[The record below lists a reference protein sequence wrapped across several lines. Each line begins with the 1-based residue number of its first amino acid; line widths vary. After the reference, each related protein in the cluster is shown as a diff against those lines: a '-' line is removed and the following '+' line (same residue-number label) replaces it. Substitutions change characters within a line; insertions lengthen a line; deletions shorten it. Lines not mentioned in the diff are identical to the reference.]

1 MARVPLE
8 DLPSNL
14 VPASDLPSSIVPE
27 DDLPTSILK
36 KERSMTEKIG
46 RGLSSVARGAA
57 VPLTGAAA
65 GGALAGPA
73 GAVAGSLA
81 LPAAELITKGLNAVL
96 PDKYDIPSP
105 TAQVEKGLTRLGFP
119 QPETQT
125 ERALQVGGSALG
137 GVGGQVGALGQ
148 LAQTAAS
155 PVARGVA
162 QTLSQQPARQ
172 VAAALPV
179 GATSQYVA
187 EETGSPLV
195 GMATGIAAG
204 IPFAMGAKGTLQAPT
219 VQELKGQAGQ
229 QYKFAEDVG
238 ALFKQKPYNQFASNL
253 EKTLT
258 KEGLDKTLQPR
269 VFAALERIKDSQN
282 YAYFQKEKG
291 VSLENMEILRRIGQA
306 AGSSADASERRL
318 ASILV
323 DNLDDFVEKAQP
335 SQLIKGSSEA
345 VSALTDARAL
355 WKRAKKT
362 EIIDDLVS
370 SAELRAEANFSQSGM
385 ENALRRKLVNLAD
398 NPRALRTF
406 NKEEQNAIKVAA
418 KGGPVQNVL
427 RFIGKLAPTG
437 IVSGGGSVGLGYLA
451 GGPIGA
457 IGLPLAGGIARQ
469 GATQLG
475 LRNIE
480 QLRNRLATGN
490 APIPQVSTRGL
501 IGARELA
508 APLINPITGLLNE
521 GQQ

>member
-14 VPASDLPSSIVPE
+14 VPTSDLPMELSASNIVPE
-27 DDLPTSILK
+27 DDLPSSIIK
-36 KERSMTEKIG
+36 KQRSMTEKLG
-46 RGLSSVARGAA
+46 RGLSSIARGAA
-57 VPLTGAAA
+57 VPVTGAIA
-65 GGALAGPA
+65 GGALAGPV

-81 LPAAELITKGLNAVL
+81 LPAAELLTKSLNLAL

-105 TAQVEKGLTRLGFP
+105 TAQVEKGLTKLGFP
-119 QPETQT
+119 NPETQV
-125 ERALQVGGSALG
+125 ERALQVGGGALG

-148 LAQTAAS
+148 LAKTATS

-162 QTLSQQPARQ
+162 QTLSQEPLRQ

-195 GMATGIAAG
+195 GMAAGIAAG

-238 ALFKQKPYNQFASNL
+238 AVFKKNSYNQFANKL
-253 EKTLT
+253 ESTLS

-269 VFAALERIKDSQN
+269 VYAALERIKDT
-282 YAYFQKEKG
+282 KG
-291 VSLENMEILRRIGQA
+291 GNVSLENMEILRRIGQA

-318 ASILV
+318 ASIMV
-323 DNLDDFVEKAQP
+323 DNLDDFVETAQP
-335 SQLIKGSSEA
+335 GQLAKGSSEA
-345 VSALTDARAL
+345 VSALTDAREL

-362 EIIDDLVS
+362 EILDDLVA
-370 SAELRAEANFSQSGM
+370 SAELRADANFSQSGM
-385 ENALRRKLVNLAD
+385 ENALRRKLVTLAD
-398 NPRALRTF
+398 NPKKLRAFT
-406 NKEEQNAIKVAA
+406 KEEQNAIKVAA
-418 KGGPVQNVL
+418 KGGPIQNAL
-427 RFIGKLAPTG
+427 RLVGKLAPTG

-457 IGLPLAGGIARQ
+457 VGLPIVGGVARK
-469 GATQLG
+469 GAEQLG

-501 IGARELA
+501 IGAREVA
-508 APLINPITGLLNE
+508 APIINPITGLLTE
-521 GQQ
+521 EQ

>member
-14 VPASDLPSSIVPE
+14 VPTSDLPMELSAFNIVPE
-27 DDLPTSILK
+27 DDLPSSIIK
-36 KERSMTEKIG
+36 KQRSMTEKLG
-46 RGLSSVARGAA
+46 RGLSSIARGAA
-57 VPLTGAAA
+57 VPVTGAIA

-73 GAVAGSLA
+73 GAIAGGLA
-81 LPAAELITKGLNAVL
+81 LPAAELLTKSLNALL
-96 PDKYDIPSP
+96 PDKYDITSP
-105 TAQVEKGLTRLGFP
+105 TAQVEKGLTKLGFP
-119 QPETQT
+119 QAETQV
-125 ERALQVGGSALG
+125 ERALQVGGGALG

-148 LAQTAAS
+148 LAKTATS
-155 PVARGVA
+155 PVGRGVA

-195 GMATGIAAG
+195 GMAIGLAAG
-204 IPFAMGAKGTLQAPT
+204 IPFAIGAKGTLQAPT

-229 QYKFAEDVG
+229 QYKFAEEVG
-238 ALFKQKPYNQFASNL
+238 AVFKKNSYNQFANKIES
-253 EKTLT
+253 TLA

-269 VFAALERIKDSQN
+269 VFAALERIKDT
-282 YAYFQKEKG
+282 KG
-291 VSLENMEILRRIGQA
+291 NNVSLENMEILRRISQA

-323 DNLDDFVEKAQP
+323 DNLDDFVETAQP
-335 SQLIKGSSEA
+335 GQLAKGSSEA
-345 VSALTDARAL
+345 VSALTDAREL

-362 EIIDDLVS
+362 EILDDLVA
-370 SAELRAEANFSQSGM
+370 SAELRADANFSQSGM
-385 ENALRRKLVNLAD
+385 ENALRRKLVTLAD
-398 NPRALRTF
+398 NPKKLRAFT
-406 NKEEQNAIKVAA
+406 KEEQSAIKVAA
-418 KGGPVQNVL
+418 KGGPIQNAL
-427 RFIGKLAPTG
+427 RLVGKLAPTG

-457 IGLPLAGGIARQ
+457 VGLPIIGGVARK
-469 GATQLG
+469 GAEQLG

-501 IGARELA
+501 ISGRELA

>member
-125 ERALQVGGSALG
+125 ERALQVGGGALG

-187 EETGSPLV
+187 EETGSPTL

-269 VFAALERIKDSQN
+269 VFAALERIKDT
-282 YAYFQKEKG
+282 KG
-291 VSLENMEILRRIGQA
+291 GNVSLENMEILRRISQA

-323 DNLDDFVEKAQP
+323 DNLDDFVETAQP
-335 SQLIKGSSEA
+335 GQLAKGSSEA
-345 VSALTDARAL
+345 VRALTDARDL

-370 SAELRAEANFSQSGM
+370 SADLRAEANFSQSGM

-398 NPRALRTF
+398 NSKALRAFT
-406 NKEEQNAIKVAA
+406 KEEQNAIKVAA
-418 KGGPVQNVL
+418 KGGPTQNLL
-427 RFIGKLAPTG
+427 RFVGKLAPTG

-501 IGARELA
+501 IGAREVA

>member
-1 MARVPLE
+1 MAAVPLE

-14 VPASDLPSSIVPE
+14 VPASDLPTNIVPE

-36 KERSMTEKIG
+36 KERSLTEKIG

-125 ERALQVGGSALG
+125 ERALQVGGGALG

-148 LAQTAAS
+148 LAKTAAS

-162 QTLSQQPARQ
+162 QTLSQQPVRQ

-187 EETGSPLV
+187 EETGSPTLGLAAGV
-195 GMATGIAAG
+195 AAG

-238 ALFKQKPYNQFASNL
+238 AVFKKNSYNQFANKL
-253 EKTLT
+253 ESTLA
-258 KEGLDKTLQPR
+258 KEGLDKALQPR
-269 VFAALERIKDSQN
+269 VFAALERIKDTKNSN
-282 YAYFQKEKG
+282 
-291 VSLENMEILRRIGQA
+291 VTLENMEILRRISQA

-318 ASILV
+318 ASIMV
-323 DNLDDFVEKAQP
+323 DNLDDFVETAQP
-335 SQLIKGSSEA
+335 SQLAKGSSEA
-345 VSALTDARAL
+345 VSALTDAREL

-362 EIIDDLVS
+362 EIIDDLVA

-398 NPRALRTF
+398 NPKALRAFT
-406 NKEEQNAIKVAA
+406 KEEQNAIKVAA

-427 RFIGKLAPTG
+427 RLVGKLAPTG
-437 IVSGGGSVGLGYLA
+437 AISAGISGGAGFAL
-451 GGPIGA
+451 GGPMGA
-457 IGLPLAGGIARQ
+457 VGLPLIGGASRL

-490 APIPQVSTRGL
+490 VPIPQVTPRSL
-501 IGARELA
+501 IGAREVA
-508 APLINPITGLLNE
+508 APIINPITGLLTE
-521 GQQ
+521 EQ

>member
-14 VPASDLPSSIVPE
+14 VPTSDLPMELSASNIVPE
-27 DDLPTSILK
+27 DDLPSSILK
-36 KERSMTEKIG
+36 KERSMAEKLG
-46 RGLSSVARGAA
+46 RGLSSIARGAA
-57 VPLTGAAA
+57 VPVTGAIA
-65 GGALAGPA
+65 GGTLAGPA

-187 EETGSPLV
+187 EETGSPTL
-195 GMATGIAAG
+195 GMAAGIAAG
-204 IPFAMGAKGTLQAPT
+204 IPFAIGAKGTLQAPT

-238 ALFKQKPYNQFASNL
+238 AVFKKNSYNQFANKIES
-253 EKTLT
+253 TLA

-269 VFAALERIKDSQN
+269 VFAALERIKDT
-282 YAYFQKEKG
+282 KG
-291 VSLENMEILRRIGQA
+291 GNVSLENMEILRRIGQA

-323 DNLDDFVEKAQP
+323 DNLDDFVETAQP
-335 SQLIKGSSEA
+335 GQLAKGSSEA
-345 VSALTDARAL
+345 VSALTDAREL

-362 EIIDDLVS
+362 EILDDLVA
-370 SAELRAEANFSQSGM
+370 SAELRADANFSQSGM
-385 ENALRRKLVNLAD
+385 ENALRRKLVTLAD
-398 NPRALRTF
+398 NPKKLRAFT
-406 NKEEQNAIKVAA
+406 KEEQSAIKVAA
-418 KGGPVQNVL
+418 KGGPIQNAL
-427 RFIGKLAPTG
+427 RLVGKLAPTG

-457 IGLPLAGGIARQ
+457 VGLPIIGGVARK
-469 GATQLG
+469 GAEQLG

-501 IGARELA
+501 IGSREA
-508 APLINPITGLLNE
+508 IAPIINPITGLLSE
-521 GQQ
+521 EQ

>member
-46 RGLSSVARGAA
+46 RGLSSIARGAA
-57 VPLTGAAA
+57 VPVTGALA

-73 GAVAGSLA
+73 GALAGSLA
-81 LPAAELITKGLNAVL
+81 LPAAELLTKSLNLAL

-105 TAQVEKGLTRLGFP
+105 TAQVEKGLTKLGFP
-119 QPETQT
+119 QAETQV
-125 ERALQVGGSALG
+125 ERALQVGGGALG

-148 LAQTAAS
+148 LTKTATS

-162 QTLSQQPARQ
+162 QTLSQEPVRQ

-187 EETGSPLV
+187 EETGSPTL
-195 GMATGIAAG
+195 GMAAGIAAG
-204 IPFAMGAKGTLQAPT
+204 IPFAIGAKGTLQAPT

-238 ALFKQKPYNQFASNL
+238 AVFKKNSYNQFANKIEL
-253 EKTLT
+253 TLA

-269 VFAALERIKDSQN
+269 VFAALERIKDT
-282 YAYFQKEKG
+282 KG
-291 VSLENMEILRRIGQA
+291 GNVSLENMEILRRISQA
-306 AGSSADASERRL
+306 AGSSTDASERRL

-323 DNLDDFVEKAQP
+323 DNLDDFVETAQP
-335 SQLIKGSSEA
+335 TQLAKGSSEA
-345 VSALTDARAL
+345 VKALTDARDL

-370 SAELRAEANFSQSGM
+370 SADLRAEANFSQSGM

-398 NPRALRTF
+398 NPKALRAFT
-406 NKEEQNAIKVAA
+406 KEEQNAIKVAA
-418 KGGPVQNVL
+418 KGGPTQNLL

-457 IGLPLAGGIARQ
+457 VGLPIIGGVARK
-469 GATQLG
+469 GAEQLG

-490 APIPQVSTRGL
+490 APIPQVTPRSL
-501 IGARELA
+501 IGAREVA
-508 APLINPITGLLNE
+508 APIINPITGLLTE
-521 GQQ
+521 EQ

>member
-14 VPASDLPSSIVPE
+14 VPSNDLPLELSTINVVPE
-27 DDLPTSILK
+27 DDLPSSILK
-36 KERSMTEKIG
+36 KERSMTEKFG
-46 RGLSSVARGAA
+46 RGLSSIARGAA
-57 VPLTGAAA
+57 VPVTGAIA

-73 GAVAGSLA
+73 GAIAGGLA
-81 LPAAELITKGLNAVL
+81 LPAAELLTKSLNALL
-96 PDKYDIPSP
+96 PDKYDITSP
-105 TAQVEKGLTRLGFP
+105 TAQVEKGLTKLGFP
-119 QPETQT
+119 NPETQV
-125 ERALQVGGSALG
+125 ERALQVGGGALG

-148 LAQTAAS
+148 LAKTTTS
-155 PVARGVA
+155 PVARGIA
-162 QTLSQQPARQ
+162 QTLSQQPVRQ

-179 GATSQYVA
+179 GTTSQYVA
-187 EETGSPLV
+187 EETGSPTL
-195 GMATGIAAG
+195 GMAAGIAAG
-204 IPFAMGAKGTLQAPT
+204 IPFAVGAKGTLQAPT

-229 QYKFAEDVG
+229 QYKFAEEVG
-238 ALFKQKPYNQFASNL
+238 AVFKKNSYNQFANKIES
-253 EKTLT
+253 TLA

-269 VFAALERIKDSQN
+269 VFAALERIKDT
-282 YAYFQKEKG
+282 KG
-291 VSLENMEILRRIGQA
+291 GNVSLENMEILRRISQA

-323 DNLDDFVEKAQP
+323 DNLDDFVETAQP
-335 SQLIKGSSEA
+335 SQLAKGSSEA
-345 VSALTDARAL
+345 VRALTDARDL

-370 SAELRAEANFSQSGM
+370 SADLRAEANFSQSGM

-398 NPRALRTF
+398 NPRALRAFT
-406 NKEEQNAIKVAA
+406 KEEQNAIKVAA
-418 KGGPVQNVL
+418 KGGPTQNLL
-427 RFIGKLAPTG
+427 RFVGKLAPTG

-501 IGARELA
+501 IGAREVA
-508 APLINPITGLLNE
+508 APIINPITGLLNE

>member
-1 MARVPLE
+1 MAAVPLE

-14 VPASDLPSSIVPE
+14 VPASDLPTNIVPE

-36 KERSMTEKIG
+36 KERSLTEKIG

-125 ERALQVGGSALG
+125 ERALQVGGGALG
-137 GVGGQVGALGQ
+137 GVAGQVGALGQ

-187 EETGSPLV
+187 EETGSPTLGLAAGV
-195 GMATGIAAG
+195 AAG

-238 ALFKQKPYNQFASNL
+238 AVFKKNSYNQFANKL
-253 EKTLT
+253 ESTLA
-258 KEGLDKTLQPR
+258 KEGLDKALQPR
-269 VFAALERIKDSQN
+269 VFAALERIKDTKNSN
-282 YAYFQKEKG
+282 
-291 VSLENMEILRRIGQA
+291 VTLENMEILRRISQA

-318 ASILV
+318 ASIMV
-323 DNLDDFVEKAQP
+323 DNLDDFVETAQP
-335 SQLIKGSSEA
+335 SQLAKGSSEA
-345 VSALTDARAL
+345 VSALTDAREL

-362 EIIDDLVS
+362 EIIDDLVA
-370 SAELRAEANFSQSGM
+370 SAELRADANFSQSGM

-398 NPRALRTF
+398 NPKALRAFT
-406 NKEEQNAIKVAA
+406 KEEQNAIKVAA

-427 RFIGKLAPTG
+427 RLVGKLAPTG

-451 GGPIGA
+451 GGPMGA
-457 IGLPLAGGIARQ
+457 IGLPIIGGAARK
-469 GATQLG
+469 GAEQLG

-490 APIPQVSTRGL
+490 VPIPQVTPRSL
-501 IGARELA
+501 IGAREVA
-508 APLINPITGLLNE
+508 APIINPITGLLTE
-521 GQQ
+521 EQ

>member
-1 MARVPLE
+1 MAAVPLE

-14 VPASDLPSSIVPE
+14 VPASDLPTNIVPE

-36 KERSMTEKIG
+36 KERSLTEKIG

-125 ERALQVGGSALG
+125 ERALQVGGGALG
-137 GVGGQVGALGQ
+137 GVTGQVGALGQ
-148 LAQTAAS
+148 LAKTAAS

-162 QTLSQQPARQ
+162 QTLSQQPVRQ

-187 EETGSPLV
+187 EETGSPALGLAAGV
-195 GMATGIAAG
+195 AAG

-238 ALFKQKPYNQFASNL
+238 AVFKKNSYNQFANKL
-253 EKTLT
+253 ESTLA
-258 KEGLDKTLQPR
+258 KEGLDKALQPR
-269 VFAALERIKDSQN
+269 VFAALERIKDTKNSN
-282 YAYFQKEKG
+282 
-291 VSLENMEILRRIGQA
+291 VTLENMEILRRISQA

-318 ASILV
+318 ASIMV
-323 DNLDDFVEKAQP
+323 DNLDDFVETAQP
-335 SQLIKGSSEA
+335 SQLAKGSSEA
-345 VSALTDARAL
+345 VSALTDAREL

-362 EIIDDLVS
+362 EIIDDLVA
-370 SAELRAEANFSQSGM
+370 SAELRADANFSQSGM

-398 NPRALRTF
+398 NPKALRAFT
-406 NKEEQNAIKVAA
+406 KEEQNAIKVAA

-427 RFIGKLAPTG
+427 RLVGKLAPTG

-457 IGLPLAGGIARQ
+457 VGLPIIGGAARK
-469 GATQLG
+469 GAEQLG

-490 APIPQVSTRGL
+490 VPIPQVTPRSL
-501 IGARELA
+501 IGAREVA
-508 APLINPITGLLNE
+508 APIINPITGLLTE
-521 GQQ
+521 EQ

>member
-36 KERSMTEKIG
+36 KERSITEKIG

-119 QPETQT
+119 KPETQT
-125 ERALQVGGSALG
+125 ERALQVGGGALG
-137 GVGGQVGALGQ
+137 GVGGQIGALGQ

-187 EETGSPLV
+187 EETGSPTL
-195 GMATGIAAG
+195 GMAAGIAAG
-204 IPFAMGAKGTLQAPT
+204 IPFAVGAKGTLQAPT

-229 QYKFAEDVG
+229 QYKFAEEVG
-238 ALFKQKPYNQFASNL
+238 AVFKKNSYNQFANKIES
-253 EKTLT
+253 TLA

-269 VFAALERIKDSQN
+269 VFAALERIKDT
-282 YAYFQKEKG
+282 KG
-291 VSLENMEILRRIGQA
+291 GNVSLENMEILRRISQA

-323 DNLDDFVEKAQP
+323 DNLDDFVETAQP
-335 SQLIKGSSEA
+335 SQLAKGSSEA
-345 VSALTDARAL
+345 VRALTDARDL

-370 SAELRAEANFSQSGM
+370 SADLRAEANFSQSGM

-398 NPRALRTF
+398 NPRALRAFT
-406 NKEEQNAIKVAA
+406 KEEQNAIKVAA
-418 KGGPVQNVL
+418 KGGPTQNLL
-427 RFIGKLAPTG
+427 RFVGKLAPTG

-501 IGARELA
+501 IGGRELA
-508 APLINPITGLLNE
+508 APIINPITGLLNE

>member
-1 MARVPLE
+1 MAAVPLE

-14 VPASDLPSSIVPE
+14 VPSSDMPLELPTINVVPE
-27 DDLPTSILK
+27 NDLPTSILK
-36 KERSMTEKIG
+36 KERSITEKIG

-125 ERALQVGGSALG
+125 ERALQVGGGALG

-148 LAQTAAS
+148 LAKTAAS

-162 QTLSQQPARQ
+162 QTLSQQPVRQ

-187 EETGSPLV
+187 EETGSPTLGLAAGV
-195 GMATGIAAG
+195 AAG

-238 ALFKQKPYNQFASNL
+238 AVFKKNSYNQFANKL
-253 EKTLT
+253 ESTLA
-258 KEGLDKTLQPR
+258 KEGLDKALQPR
-269 VFAALERIKDSQN
+269 VFAALERIKDTKNSN
-282 YAYFQKEKG
+282 
-291 VSLENMEILRRIGQA
+291 VTLENMEILRRISQA

-318 ASILV
+318 ASIMV
-323 DNLDDFVEKAQP
+323 DNLDDFVETAQP
-335 SQLIKGSSEA
+335 SQLAKGSSEA
-345 VSALTDARAL
+345 VSALTDAREL

-362 EIIDDLVS
+362 EIIDDLVA
-370 SAELRAEANFSQSGM
+370 SAELRADANFSQSGM

-398 NPRALRTF
+398 NPKALRAFT
-406 NKEEQNAIKVAA
+406 KEEQNAIKVAA

-427 RFIGKLAPTG
+427 RLVGKLAPTG

-457 IGLPLAGGIARQ
+457 VGLPIIGGAARK
-469 GATQLG
+469 GAEQLG

-490 APIPQVSTRGL
+490 VPIPQVTPRSL
-501 IGARELA
+501 IGAREVA
-508 APLINPITGLLNE
+508 APIINPITGLLTE
-521 GQQ
+521 EQ

>member
-46 RGLSSVARGAA
+46 RGLSSIARGAA
-57 VPLTGAAA
+57 VPVTGALA
-65 GGALAGPA
+65 GGTLAGPA

-125 ERALQVGGSALG
+125 ERALQVGGGALG
-137 GVGGQVGALGQ
+137 GVAGQVGALGQ
-148 LAQTAAS
+148 LAQTATS

-162 QTLSQQPARQ
+162 QTLSQQPVRQ

-195 GMATGIAAG
+195 GMAAGIAAG

-238 ALFKQKPYNQFASNL
+238 AVFKKNSYNQFANKL
-253 EKTLT
+253 ESTLA

-269 VFAALERIKDSQN
+269 VFAALERIKDT
-282 YAYFQKEKG
+282 KG
-291 VSLENMEILRRIGQA
+291 GNVSLENMEILRRIGQS
-306 AGSSADASERRL
+306 AGSSIDASERRL

-323 DNLDDFVEKAQP
+323 DNLDDFVETAQP
-335 SQLIKGSSEA
+335 GQLAKGSSEA
-345 VSALTDARAL
+345 VRALTDARDL

-362 EIIDDLVS
+362 EIIDDLVA
-370 SAELRAEANFSQSGM
+370 SAELRAEANYSQSGV

-398 NPRALRTF
+398 NPKKLRAFT
-406 NKEEQNAIKVAA
+406 KEEQAIIKSTA
-418 KGGPVQNVL
+418 KGGSIQNAL

-437 IVSGGGSVGLGYLA
+437 VVSGGVSVGGGALIGGTPGAVIVPVVGSLA
-451 GGPIGA
+451 RKGA
-457 IGLPLAGGIARQ
+457 E
-469 GATQLG
+469 QLG

-508 APLINPITGLLNE
+508 APLINPISGLLNE
-521 GQQ
+521 GQ

>member
-36 KERSMTEKIG
+36 KERSITEKIG

-195 GMATGIAAG
+195 GMAAGIAAG

-238 ALFKQKPYNQFASNL
+238 AVFKKNSYNQFANKIES
-253 EKTLT
+253 TLA

-269 VFAALERIKDSQN
+269 VFAALERIKDT
-282 YAYFQKEKG
+282 KG
-291 VSLENMEILRRIGQA
+291 GNVSLENMEILRRIGQS
-306 AGSSADASERRL
+306 AGSSIDASERRL

-323 DNLDDFVEKAQP
+323 DNLDDFVETAQP
-335 SQLIKGSSEA
+335 SQLAKGSSEA
-345 VSALTDARAL
+345 VRALTDARDL

-362 EIIDDLVS
+362 EIIDDLVA
-370 SAELRAEANFSQSGM
+370 SADMRATANFSQSGV

-398 NPRALRTF
+398 NPKALRTF

-418 KGGPVQNVL
+418 KGGPVQNLL

-457 IGLPLAGGIARQ
+457 IGLPLVGGVARQ

-475 LRNIE
+475 LRNVE

-490 APIPQVSTRGL
+490 APIPQVSTRSL
-501 IGARELA
+501 IGARGIA
-508 APLINPITGLLNE
+508 APIINPISGLLNE

>member
-46 RGLSSVARGAA
+46 RGLSSIARGAA
-57 VPLTGAAA
+57 VPVTGALA
-65 GGALAGPA
+65 GGTLAGPA

-125 ERALQVGGSALG
+125 ERALQVGGGALG
-137 GVGGQVGALGQ
+137 GVAGQVGALGQ
-148 LAQTAAS
+148 LAQTATS

-162 QTLSQQPARQ
+162 QTLSQQPVRQ

-195 GMATGIAAG
+195 GMAAGIAAG

-238 ALFKQKPYNQFASNL
+238 AVFKKNSYNQFANKL
-253 EKTLT
+253 ESTLA

-269 VFAALERIKDSQN
+269 VFAALERIKDT
-282 YAYFQKEKG
+282 KG
-291 VSLENMEILRRIGQA
+291 GNVSLENMEILRRIGQS
-306 AGSSADASERRL
+306 AGSSIDASERRL

-323 DNLDDFVEKAQP
+323 DNLDDFVETAQP
-335 SQLIKGSSEA
+335 SQLAKGSSEA
-345 VSALTDARAL
+345 VRALTDARDL

-362 EIIDDLVS
+362 EIIDDLVA
-370 SAELRAEANFSQSGM
+370 SAELRAEANYSQSGI

-398 NPRALRTF
+398 NPKKLRAFT
-406 NKEEQNAIKVAA
+406 KEEQAIIKSTA
-418 KGGPVQNVL
+418 KGGSIQNAL

-437 IVSGGGSVGLGYLA
+437 VVSGGVSVGGGALIGGTPGAVIVPVVGSLA
-451 GGPIGA
+451 RKGA
-457 IGLPLAGGIARQ
+457 E
-469 GATQLG
+469 QLG

-508 APLINPITGLLNE
+508 APIINPISGLLNNQE
-521 GQQ
+521 

>member
-1 MARVPLE
+1 MARVPVE

-14 VPASDLPSSIVPE
+14 VPSSDLPLELSTINVVPE
-27 DDLPTSILK
+27 DDLPSSILK
-36 KERSMTEKIG
+36 KEKSMTEKIG
-46 RGLSSVARGAA
+46 RGLSSIARGAA
-57 VPLTGAAA
+57 VPVTGAIA

-73 GAVAGSLA
+73 GALAGSLA
-81 LPAAELITKGLNAVL
+81 LPAAELLTKGLNAIL
-96 PDKYDIPSP
+96 PDKYDISSP
-105 TAQVEKGLTRLGFP
+105 TAQVEKGLTKLGFP
-119 QPETQT
+119 NPETQV
-125 ERALQVGGSALG
+125 ERALQVGGGALG

-148 LAQTAAS
+148 LAKTATS
-155 PVARGVA
+155 PVGRGIA
-162 QTLSQQPARQ
+162 QTLSQEPLRQ

-195 GMATGIAAG
+195 GMAAGIAAG

-238 ALFKQKPYNQFASNL
+238 AVFKKNSYNQFANKL
-253 EKTLT
+253 ESTLA

-269 VFAALERIKDSQN
+269 VFAALERIKDT
-282 YAYFQKEKG
+282 KG
-291 VSLENMEILRRIGQA
+291 GNVSLENMEILRRIGQA

-318 ASILV
+318 ASIMV
-323 DNLDDFVEKAQP
+323 DNLDDFVETAQP
-335 SQLIKGSSEA
+335 GQLAKGSSEA
-345 VSALTDARAL
+345 VSALTDAREL

-362 EIIDDLVS
+362 EILDDLVA
-370 SAELRAEANFSQSGM
+370 SAELRADANFSQSGM
-385 ENALRRKLVNLAD
+385 ENALRRKLVTLAD
-398 NPRALRTF
+398 NPKKLRAFT
-406 NKEEQNAIKVAA
+406 KEEQNAIKVAA
-418 KGGPVQNVL
+418 KGGPIQNAL
-427 RFIGKLAPTG
+427 RLVGKLAPTG

-457 IGLPLAGGIARQ
+457 VGLPIAGGIARK
-469 GATQLG
+469 GAEQLG

-508 APLINPITGLLNE
+508 APIINPISGLLNE
-521 GQQ
+521 GQ

>member
-36 KERSMTEKIG
+36 KEKSMTEKIG
-46 RGLSSVARGAA
+46 RGLSSIARGAA
-57 VPLTGAAA
+57 VPVTGALA
-65 GGALAGPA
+65 GGTLAGPA

-119 QPETQT
+119 QLETQT
-125 ERALQVGGSALG
+125 ERALQVGGGALG
-137 GVGGQVGALGQ
+137 GVAGQVGALGQ
-148 LAQTAAS
+148 LAQTATS

-162 QTLSQQPARQ
+162 QTLSQQPVRQ

-195 GMATGIAAG
+195 GMAAGIAAG

-238 ALFKQKPYNQFASNL
+238 AVFKKNSYNQFANKL
-253 EKTLT
+253 ESTLA

-269 VFAALERIKDSQN
+269 VFAALERIKDT
-282 YAYFQKEKG
+282 KG
-291 VSLENMEILRRIGQA
+291 GNVSLENMEILRRIGQS
-306 AGSSADASERRL
+306 AGSSIDASERRL

-323 DNLDDFVEKAQP
+323 DNLDDFVETAQP
-335 SQLIKGSSEA
+335 GQLAKGSSEA
-345 VSALTDARAL
+345 VRALTDARDL

-362 EIIDDLVS
+362 EIIDDLVA
-370 SAELRAEANFSQSGM
+370 SAELRAEANYSQSGV

-398 NPRALRTF
+398 NPKKLRAFT
-406 NKEEQNAIKVAA
+406 KEEQAIIKSTA
-418 KGGPVQNVL
+418 KGGSIQNAL

-437 IVSGGGSVGLGYLA
+437 VVSGGVSVGGGALIGGTPGAVIVPVVGSLA
-451 GGPIGA
+451 RKGA
-457 IGLPLAGGIARQ
+457 E
-469 GATQLG
+469 QLG

>member
-14 VPASDLPSSIVPE
+14 VPTSDLPMELSASNIVPE
-27 DDLPTSILK
+27 DDLPSSIIK
-36 KERSMTEKIG
+36 KQRSMTEKLG
-46 RGLSSVARGAA
+46 RGLSSIARGAA
-57 VPLTGAAA
+57 VPVTGAIA

-73 GAVAGSLA
+73 GAIAGSLA
-81 LPAAELITKGLNAVL
+81 LPAAELLTKSLNLAL

-105 TAQVEKGLTRLGFP
+105 TAQVEKGLTKLGFP
-119 QPETQT
+119 QAETQV
-125 ERALQVGGSALG
+125 ERALQVGGGALG

-148 LAQTAAS
+148 LAKTATS

-162 QTLSQQPARQ
+162 QTLSQEPVRQ

-195 GMATGIAAG
+195 GMAAGIAAG

-238 ALFKQKPYNQFASNL
+238 AVFKKNSYNQFANKL
-253 EKTLT
+253 ESTLA

-269 VFAALERIKDSQN
+269 VFAALERIKDTKNSN
-282 YAYFQKEKG
+282 

-318 ASILV
+318 ASIMV
-323 DNLDDFVEKAQP
+323 DNLDDFVETAQP
-335 SQLIKGSSEA
+335 GQLAKGSSEA
-345 VSALTDARAL
+345 VSALTDAREL

-362 EIIDDLVS
+362 EILDDLVA
-370 SAELRAEANFSQSGM
+370 SAELRADANFSQSGM
-385 ENALRRKLVNLAD
+385 ENALRRKLVTLAD
-398 NPRALRTF
+398 NPKKLRAFT
-406 NKEEQNAIKVAA
+406 KEEQNAIKVAA
-418 KGGPVQNVL
+418 KGGPIQNAL
-427 RFIGKLAPTG
+427 RLVGKLAPTG

-457 IGLPLAGGIARQ
+457 VGLPIVGGVARK
-469 GATQLG
+469 GAEQLG

-501 IGARELA
+501 IGAREVA
-508 APLINPITGLLNE
+508 APIINPITGLLTE
-521 GQQ
+521 EQ

>member
-46 RGLSSVARGAA
+46 RGLSSIARGAA
-57 VPLTGAAA
+57 VPVTGALA
-65 GGALAGPA
+65 GGTLAGPA

-125 ERALQVGGSALG
+125 ERALQVGGGALG
-137 GVGGQVGALGQ
+137 GVAGQVGALGQ
-148 LAQTAAS
+148 LAQTATS

-162 QTLSQQPARQ
+162 QTLSQQPVRQ

-195 GMATGIAAG
+195 GMAAGIAAG

-238 ALFKQKPYNQFASNL
+238 AVFKKNSYNQFANKL
-253 EKTLT
+253 ESTLA

-269 VFAALERIKDSQN
+269 VFAALERIKDT
-282 YAYFQKEKG
+282 KG
-291 VSLENMEILRRIGQA
+291 GNVSLENMEILRRIGQS
-306 AGSSADASERRL
+306 AGSSIDASERRL

-323 DNLDDFVEKAQP
+323 DNLDDFVETAQP
-335 SQLIKGSSEA
+335 GQLAKGSSEA
-345 VSALTDARAL
+345 VRALTDARDL

-362 EIIDDLVS
+362 EIIDDLVA
-370 SAELRAEANFSQSGM
+370 SAELRAEANYSQSGV

-398 NPRALRTF
+398 NPKKLRAFT
-406 NKEEQNAIKVAA
+406 KEEQAIIKSTA
-418 KGGPVQNVL
+418 KGGSIQNAL

-437 IVSGGGSVGLGYLA
+437 VVSGGVSVGGGALIGGTPGAVIVPVVGSLA
-451 GGPIGA
+451 RKGA
-457 IGLPLAGGIARQ
+457 E
-469 GATQLG
+469 QLG

-501 IGARELA
+501 IGAREVA
-508 APLINPITGLLNE
+508 APFINPITGLLNNQE
-521 GQQ
+521 

>member
-1 MARVPLE
+1 M
-8 DLPSNL
+8 
-14 VPASDLPSSIVPE
+14 
-27 DDLPTSILK
+27 
-36 KERSMTEKIG
+36 
-46 RGLSSVARGAA
+46 
-57 VPLTGAAA
+57 
-65 GGALAGPA
+65 
-73 GAVAGSLA
+73 
-81 LPAAELITKGLNAVL
+81 

-105 TAQVEKGLTRLGFP
+105 LATVEKGLTKLGFP
-119 QPETQT
+119 VPETQT

-148 LAQTAAS
+148 LAKTATT
-155 PVARGVA
+155 PVGRGIA
-162 QTLSQQPARQ
+162 QTLSQEPVRQ

-195 GMATGIAAG
+195 GMAAGIAAG

-238 ALFKQKPYNQFASNL
+238 AVFKKNSYNQFANKL
-253 EKTLT
+253 ESTLS

-269 VFAALERIKDSQN
+269 VYAALERIKDTKNSN
-282 YAYFQKEKG
+282 
-291 VSLENMEILRRIGQA
+291 VTLENMEILRRIGQA

-318 ASILV
+318 ASIMV
-323 DNLDDFVEKAQP
+323 DNLDDFVETAQP
-335 SQLIKGSSEA
+335 GQLAKGSSEA
-345 VSALTDARAL
+345 VSALTDAREL

-362 EIIDDLVS
+362 EILDDLVA
-370 SAELRAEANFSQSGM
+370 SAELRADANFSQSGM
-385 ENALRRKLVNLAD
+385 ENALRRKLVTLAD
-398 NPRALRTF
+398 NPKKLRAFT
-406 NKEEQNAIKVAA
+406 KEEQSAIKVAA
-418 KGGPVQNVL
+418 KGGPIQNAL
-427 RFIGKLAPTG
+427 RLVGKLAPTG

-457 IGLPLAGGIARQ
+457 VGLPIVGGVARK
-469 GATQLG
+469 GAEQLG

-508 APLINPITGLLNE
+508 APIINPITGLLNE

>member
-14 VPASDLPSSIVPE
+14 VPTSDLPMELSASNIVPE
-27 DDLPTSILK
+27 DDLPSSIIK
-36 KERSMTEKIG
+36 KQRSMTEKLG
-46 RGLSSVARGAA
+46 RGLSSIARGAA
-57 VPLTGAAA
+57 VPVTGAIA

-73 GAVAGSLA
+73 GAIAGGLA
-81 LPAAELITKGLNAVL
+81 LPAAELLTKSLNLAL

-105 TAQVEKGLTRLGFP
+105 TAQVEKGLTKLGFP
-119 QPETQT
+119 QAETQV
-125 ERALQVGGSALG
+125 ERALQVGGGALG

-148 LAQTAAS
+148 LAKTATS

-162 QTLSQQPARQ
+162 QTLSQEPVRQ

-187 EETGSPLV
+187 EETSSPV
-195 GMATGIAAG
+195 SGMLAGLAVG

-238 ALFKQKPYNQFASNL
+238 AVFKKNSYNQFANKL
-253 EKTLT
+253 ESTLA

-269 VFAALERIKDSQN
+269 VFAALERIKDT
-282 YAYFQKEKG
+282 KG
-291 VSLENMEILRRIGQA
+291 GNVSLENMEILRRIGQA

-318 ASILV
+318 ASIMV
-323 DNLDDFVEKAQP
+323 DNLDDFVETAQP
-335 SQLIKGSSEA
+335 GQLAKGSSEA
-345 VSALTDARAL
+345 VSALTDAREL

-362 EIIDDLVS
+362 EILDDLVA
-370 SAELRAEANFSQSGM
+370 SAELRADANFSQSGM
-385 ENALRRKLVNLAD
+385 ENALRRKLVTLAD
-398 NPRALRTF
+398 NPKKLRAFT
-406 NKEEQNAIKVAA
+406 KEEQSAIKVAA
-418 KGGPVQNVL
+418 KGGPIQNAL
-427 RFIGKLAPTG
+427 RLVGKLAPTG

-457 IGLPLAGGIARQ
+457 VGLPIVGGVARK
-469 GATQLG
+469 GAEQLG

-501 IGARELA
+501 IGAREVA
-508 APLINPITGLLNE
+508 APIINPITGLLTE
-521 GQQ
+521 EQ

>member
-14 VPASDLPSSIVPE
+14 VPTSDLPMELSASNIVPE
-27 DDLPTSILK
+27 DDLPSSIIK
-36 KERSMTEKIG
+36 KQRSMTEKLG
-46 RGLSSVARGAA
+46 RGLSSIARGAA
-57 VPLTGAAA
+57 VPVTGAIA

-73 GAVAGSLA
+73 GAIAGSLA
-81 LPAAELITKGLNAVL
+81 LPAAELLTKSLNLAL

-105 TAQVEKGLTRLGFP
+105 TAQVEKGLTKLGFP
-119 QPETQT
+119 QAETQV
-125 ERALQVGGSALG
+125 ERALQVGGGALG

-148 LAQTAAS
+148 LAKTATS

-162 QTLSQQPARQ
+162 QTLSQEPVRQ

-195 GMATGIAAG
+195 GMAAGIAAG

-238 ALFKQKPYNQFASNL
+238 AVFKKNSYNQFANKL
-253 EKTLT
+253 ESTLA

-269 VFAALERIKDSQN
+269 VFAALERIKDT
-282 YAYFQKEKG
+282 KG
-291 VSLENMEILRRIGQA
+291 GNVSLENMEILRRIGQA

-318 ASILV
+318 ASIMV
-323 DNLDDFVEKAQP
+323 DNLDDFVETAQP
-335 SQLIKGSSEA
+335 GQLAKGSSEA
-345 VSALTDARAL
+345 VSALTDAREL

-362 EIIDDLVS
+362 EILDDLVA
-370 SAELRAEANFSQSGM
+370 SAELRADANFSQSGM
-385 ENALRRKLVNLAD
+385 ENALRRKLVTLAD
-398 NPRALRTF
+398 NPKKLRAFT
-406 NKEEQNAIKVAA
+406 KEEQSAIKVAA
-418 KGGPVQNVL
+418 KGGPIQNAL
-427 RFIGKLAPTG
+427 RLVGKLAPTG

-457 IGLPLAGGIARQ
+457 VGLPIVGGVARK
-469 GATQLG
+469 GAEQLG

-501 IGARELA
+501 IGAREVA
-508 APLINPITGLLNE
+508 APIINPITGLLTE
-521 GQQ
+521 EQ

>member
-1 MARVPLE
+1 MAAVPLE

-14 VPASDLPSSIVPE
+14 VPASDLPTNIVPE

-36 KERSMTEKIG
+36 KERSLTEKIG

-57 VPLTGAAA
+57 VPVTSAIA
-65 GGALAGPA
+65 GGTLAGPA

-105 TAQVEKGLTRLGFP
+105 TAQVEKGLTRLGFT

-125 ERALQVGGSALG
+125 ERALQVGGGALG
-137 GVGGQVGALGQ
+137 GVGGQVGALGK

-162 QTLSQQPARQ
+162 QTLSQQPVRQ

-187 EETGSPLV
+187 EETGSPTLGLAAGV
-195 GMATGIAAG
+195 AAG

-238 ALFKQKPYNQFASNL
+238 AVFKKNSYNQFANKL
-253 EKTLT
+253 ESTLA
-258 KEGLDKTLQPR
+258 KEGLDKALQPR
-269 VFAALERIKDSQN
+269 VFAALERIKDTKNSN
-282 YAYFQKEKG
+282 
-291 VSLENMEILRRIGQA
+291 VTLENMEILRRISQA

-318 ASILV
+318 ASIMV
-323 DNLDDFVEKAQP
+323 DNLDDFVETAQP
-335 SQLIKGSSEA
+335 SQLLKGSSEA
-345 VSALTDARAL
+345 VSALTDAREL

-362 EIIDDLVS
+362 EIIDDLVA
-370 SAELRAEANFSQSGM
+370 SAELRADANFSQSGM

-398 NPRALRTF
+398 NPKALRAFT
-406 NKEEQNAIKVAA
+406 KEEQNAIKVAA

-427 RFIGKLAPTG
+427 RLVGKLAPTG

-457 IGLPLAGGIARQ
+457 VGLPIIGGAARK
-469 GATQLG
+469 GAEQLG

-490 APIPQVSTRGL
+490 VPIPQVTPRSL
-501 IGARELA
+501 IGAREVA
-508 APLINPITGLLNE
+508 APIINPITGLLTE
-521 GQQ
+521 EQ